1 VKFGRQATLDKP
13 TSRQEAL
20 QRLAESAATRSYSH
34 DQLTGG
40 GRQAASCQQSSFA
53 ATTRAKD

>member
-20 QRLAESAATRSYSH
+20 QRLAESATSAEPSPTPPRATQAPLEKQLQRARRTHRSS
-34 DQLTGG
+34 Q
-40 GRQAASCQQSSFA
+40 
-53 ATTRAKD
+53 